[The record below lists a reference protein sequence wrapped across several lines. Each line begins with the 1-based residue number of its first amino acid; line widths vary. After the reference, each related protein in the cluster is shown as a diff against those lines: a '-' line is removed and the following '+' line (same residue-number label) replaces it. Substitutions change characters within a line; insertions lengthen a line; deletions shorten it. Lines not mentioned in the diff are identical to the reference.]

1 MFHKNLRIT
10 YEIDDKNPSFSL
22 VQIKLTWTLIWT
34 YVLIKDLFP
43 KIGRLIE
50 PRVLI
55 GCFWYY

>member
-10 YEIDDKNPSFSL
+10 YEIDDKNSSFSL

-43 KIGRLIE
+43 KIRRLIE

-55 GCFWYY
+55 GYFWYY